1 MNQMWKL
8 ILLPAVLV
16 ACSHNPHKAEK
27 IDTKIEKAQDVSG
40 EKIGI
45 KSGNMVVQRKVE
57 MSEELRRIQNEV
69 YEMEDRVY
77 GNRKYGSA
85 GLYGALKSCKGKLAS
100 KEYGGEGKLIW
111 TEPLERITDKEDEW
125 SIGVDEEEKI
135 VAVSE
140 EFLKDRLTRFRGYK
154 KTLMK
159 RQDEY
164 EEKLEICDTD
174 LAARTHDKKKK
185 AAEVKPGGEG

>member
-1 MNQMWKL
+1 MKMWNL
-8 ILLPAVLV
+8 ILLLPVIVIGCAK
-16 ACSHNPHKAEK
+16 NPHKAEK
-27 IDTKIEKAQDVSG
+27 IETKMEKSQDVSG

-45 KSGNMVVQRKVE
+45 KSGNLVVQRKVE

-85 GLYGALKSCKGKLAS
+85 GLYGSLKQCKSKLSS
-100 KEYGGEGKLIW
+100 KEYGGDGKLIW

-125 SIGVDEEEKI
+125 NVGIDEEEKI

-164 EEKLEICDTD
+164 EEKLEICDTS
-174 LAARTHDKKKK
+174 LAAKTHDKKKK
-185 AAEVKPGGEG
+185 SAENKDEG